1 MASYILIHGAW
12 HASWCWGGVGEL
24 LSGQGHQV
32 IAPDLPG
39 HGDNVKLHSEV
50 KFQDYIDCILGCVR
64 RCHEPPVVVGHSF
77 AGMFLSQLAADYRDQ
92 IKKFIYVTAYVP
104 LSGESFLRMSEK
116 FSATPLSSEL
126 IVDKEKCSI
135 FLKGENLSGILYNCA
150 SSEKQV
156 MASSKVENEPLMP
169 FATPVKLSD
178 FSYSDVDTHYIF
190 CEQDQALKL
199 SDQQWMA
206 ERTQGKTSF
215 LPCDHSPFLSM
226 PEALVLLLTQ

>member
-12 HASWCWGGVGEL
+12 HAGWCWEKVATL
-24 LSGQGHQV
+24 LSDQGHQV

-39 HGDNVKLHSEV
+39 HGANVKLHAEV
-50 KFQDYIDCILGCVR
+50 KFQDYIDCIMDCVR
-64 RCHEPPVVVGHSF
+64 PCDEPPIVVGHSF

-92 IKKFIYVTAYVP
+92 FKKFIYVTAYVP

-126 IVDKEKCSI
+126 IVDKEKSTI
-135 FLKGENLSGILYNCA
+135 YLKGENLSGILYNC
-150 SSEKQV
+150 SSPEKQV
-156 MASSKVENEPLMP
+156 MASSRVANEPLMP

-206 ERTQGKTSF
+206 ERTQGKISS
-215 LPCDHSPFLSM
+215 LPSDHSPFLSM